1 MKFPESENSI
11 KFMML
16 GVILILLSYVLEGI
30 TKLF

>member
-11 KFMML
+11 KLMML
-16 GVILILLSYVLEGI
+16 GVILILLSYMLEGI